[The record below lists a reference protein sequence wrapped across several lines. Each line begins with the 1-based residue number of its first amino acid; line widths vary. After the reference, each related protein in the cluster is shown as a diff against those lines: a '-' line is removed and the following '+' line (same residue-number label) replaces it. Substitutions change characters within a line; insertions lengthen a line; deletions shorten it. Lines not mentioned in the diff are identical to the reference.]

1 MIQRVQSLYYL
12 VAMILLGACLTG
24 VDIYRFSTENS
35 YFAFNAFGFHEALN
49 DESDKI
55 LTSQSKPFYI
65 VGILMVLFIFY
76 VTMSYKKLNTQ
87 LKLARYVSFAYLAII
102 IAIVVFGA
110 MGNKYF
116 YDGNCTRELGAGF
129 SLLVVGFPF
138 CYLAQLGIK
147 RDKKLLDSLNRL
159 R

>member
-12 VAMILLGACLTG
+12 VAMILLGTCLTG
-24 VDIYRFSTENS
+24 VEIYRFSTDKT
-35 YFAFNAFGFHEALN
+35 YFAFNAYGFQEAIN
-49 DESDKI
+49 DDSATN
-55 LTSQSKPFYI
+55 LSNQSKPFYI
-65 VGILMVLFIFY
+65 IGILMVLFIFY

-87 LKLARYVSFAYLAII
+87 LKLARFVSFAYLAII
-102 IAIVVFGA
+102 IALVIFGA
-110 MGNKYF
+110 TGNQYF

-129 SLLVVGFPF
+129 SLLVIGFPF